1 MKAVVLFSSSFIVP
15 RSSLL
20 FMDTSHKEQP
30 EVLSSEEIF
39 RGKLIEVVRDTVR
52 EDGKTYAREV
62 VRHPGGAATVAYFD
76 DGTVALVSQY
86 RHPTVRYLLELPAGK
101 LDPGERPE
109 ETAARELE
117 EELGVVAG
125 RLEQLSEF
133 YTTPGFCAEKLWVF
147 LATDLRETAHRHE
160 DDEIIEIVRVP
171 FPRALEMIASRE
183 IEDAKTIIGLLLAAR
198 RLRINVGDVA
208 ETTVPDA

>member
-1 MKAVVLFSSSFIVP
+1 
-15 RSSLL
+15 
-20 FMDTSHKEQP
+20 MDTSHKEQP
-30 EVLSSEEIF
+30 EVLSSEGVY
-39 RGKLIEVVRDTVR
+39 RGRLINVVRDTVR
-52 EDGKTYAREV
+52 EAGKTYVREV
-62 VRHPGGAATVAYFD
+62 VRHPGGAAVVAYFG

-86 RHPTVRYLLELPAGK
+86 RHPTVRYVLELPAGK

-147 LATDLRETAHRHE
+147 LATNLSETASRHE
-160 DDEIIEIVRVP
+160 ADEIIEAVRLP
-171 FPRALEMIASRE
+171 FARALEMIASRE
-183 IEDAKTIIGLLLAAR
+183 IEDAKTIIGLLLAAQ
-198 RLRINVGDVA
+198 RLGIRAGDVA
-208 ETTVPDA
+208 ETTVP

>member
-1 MKAVVLFSSSFIVP
+1 
-15 RSSLL
+15 
-20 FMDTSHKEQP
+20 MDTSHKEQP
-30 EVLSSEEIF
+30 EVLSSEEVYK
-39 RGKLIEVVRDTVR
+39 GQLIGVVRDTVR
-52 EDGKTYAREV
+52 EADKTYVREV
-62 VRHPGGAATVAYFD
+62 VRHPGGAAVVAYFE

-86 RHPTVRYLLELPAGK
+86 RHPTVRYVLELPAGK

-147 LATDLRETAHRHE
+147 LAADLRETATRHE
-160 DDEIIEIVRVP
+160 EDEIIEVVRLP
-171 FPRALEMIASRE
+171 FARALEMIASRE
-183 IEDAKTIIGLLLAAR
+183 IEDAKTIIGLLLAAE
-198 RLRINVGDVA
+198 RLGIKTGDVA
-208 ETTVPDA
+208 ETTVP

>member
-1 MKAVVLFSSSFIVP
+1 
-15 RSSLL
+15 
-20 FMDTSHKEQP
+20 MDTSHKEQP
-30 EVLSSEEIF
+30 EVVSSEEIF
-39 RGKLIEVVRDTVR
+39 KGKLIDVVRDTVR
-52 EDGKTYAREV
+52 EDDKTYTREV
-62 VRHPGGAATVAYFD
+62 VRHPGGSGIVACFD
-76 DGTVALVSQY
+76 DGTIALVSQY
-86 RHPTVRYLLELPAGK
+86 RHPTVRYILEIPAGK

-125 RLEQLSEF
+125 RMEQLTEF
-133 YTTPGFCAEKLWVF
+133 YTTPGFCSEKIWVF
-147 LATDLRETAHRHE
+147 LATDLRETAHRYE

-183 IEDAKTIIGLLLAAR
+183 IEDAKTIIGLLLAAQ

-208 ETTVPDA
+208 ETTVPDV